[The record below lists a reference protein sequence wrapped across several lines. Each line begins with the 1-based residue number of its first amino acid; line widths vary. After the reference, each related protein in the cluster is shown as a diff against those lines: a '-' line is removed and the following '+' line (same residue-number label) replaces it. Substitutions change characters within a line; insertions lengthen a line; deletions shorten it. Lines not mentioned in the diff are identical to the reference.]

1 MKKILCAVVTLS
13 VVGLTAHAQ
22 VVTSGWEDWPLG
34 SSGVLGTFGDNLV
47 TTVTDEL
54 ALSGSQSLKLVE
66 DPLSGTPQAY
76 LAWVTGVSEGDTITA
91 SVWCYGTGTTAKGR
105 LWGHYSTATDINAYQ
120 GSASGPA
127 DYIGIG
133 QVWQAQTNTW
143 TVAAGQEAFV
153 LEGRIYSY
161 DSDNHIV
168 YYDDLAISSSN
179 PNAVI
184 TVIPEPT
191 TFALGGFGLLALL
204 LARRRS

>member
-1 MKKILCAVVTLS
+1 MKKILRAVMTLS
-13 VVGLTAHAQ
+13 VVGLTAHAAGA
-22 VVTSGWEDWPLG
+22 TSGWEDWPLG

-91 SVWCYGTGTTAKGR
+91 SVWGYGTGTLAKGR
-105 LWGHYSTATDINAYQ
+105 LWGHYSTSLDINDYQ
-120 GSASGPA
+120 GSASGPTP
-127 DYIGIG
+127 YIGLG
-133 QVWQAQTNTW
+133 EVWEQQTYTW

-161 DSDNHIV
+161 DPDNIV
-168 YYDDLAISSSN
+168 YYDDLEIISSN
-179 PNAVI
+179 PNALI